1 MFEFANHLVLK
12 VTKGCNLRCEYC
24 YVKDKDES
32 QGVFIDYTLFKDMID
47 RVIEDKIRASPQYR
61 SNPFNLTFHGGE
73 PTMLDKNL
81 FFKMCEYA
89 QKRFMDAG
97 IPLTL
102 SMQSNLT
109 LIDEEWARL
118 LNKFGVHLG
127 LSWDGVE
134 EANAARTNKSNELY
148 MQKIELLRKYNV
160 PLGFLIVVSK
170 QSLPYYNKSV
180 AYIKERFGMNA
191 KANYV
196 EDVFT
201 PLGDASPIEISG
213 KEFFEGVM
221 KPEID
226 AYISSQETREANSN
240 DIINKF
246 VLDYLTGVGNY
257 YSSPG
262 NCYIKYCGSG
272 INIIE
277 VNPDGSVQ
285 MCGRYGNAENDET
298 IVSHVL
304 AKDFLSA
311 HQIQK
316 HLWFTKQKIA
326 AMKKTHCDDCYAQNI
341 CDHGCMAFFYS
352 KTGRWGMRNDL
363 TCGMFKPAYQYLM
376 ENAHQVIESFFM
388 SNLKKP
394 GDQHSISLP
403 TNVGYFQI
411 FGDKINDL
419 MKKHSVSI
427 TNKDGMLIFIKG
439 DNNVKCDSNPS
450 V

>member
-24 YVKDKDES
+24 YVKDKDEN
-32 QGVFIDYTLFKDMID
+32 QDVFIDYDLFKSMID
-47 RVIEDKIRASPQYR
+47 RVILDKIKAHPRYYQNA
-61 SNPFNLTFHGGE
+61 FNLTFHGGE
-73 PTMLDKNL
+73 PTMLDKTM

-118 LNKFGVHLG
+118 LSKFGIHLG

-134 EANAARTNKSNELY
+134 EANTARTDKSNELY

-160 PLGFLIVVSK
+160 PLGFLIVVNK
-170 QSLPYYNKSV
+170 QSLPYYDKSV
-180 AYIKERFGMNA
+180 AYIKEKFGVSA

-201 PLGDASPIEISG
+201 PLGKESPIEITG

-226 AYISSQETREANSN
+226 AYISPLGTREANSN
-240 DIINKF
+240 DLIQKF
-246 VLDYLTGVGNY
+246 ILDYLTGVGNY
-257 YSSPG
+257 VSMPG

-285 MCGRYGNAENDET
+285 MCGRYGDNKDDET

-304 AKDFLSA
+304 APDFLSA
-311 HQIQK
+311 HQIKK
-316 HLWFTKQKIA
+316 HLWFTKQKIE

-352 KTGRWGMRNDL
+352 KTGRWGLRNDL
-363 TCGMFKPAYQYLM
+363 TCTMFKPAYRYLM
-376 ENAHQVIESFFM
+376 ENADRIIDAFFTR
-388 SNLKKP
+388 NLNAP
-394 GDQHSISLP
+394 GSKYHMPLP
-403 TNVGYFQI
+403 PDSGYFQI
-411 FGDKINDL
+411 HSDKINSL
-419 MKKHSVSI
+419 MKKHNISI
-427 TNKDGMLIFIKG
+427 TNDIGGLIFVKG